1 MHSAAVRQLNTPAGR
16 RPHASDIQ
24 EHRNR
29 PAIAATAIQIPSL
42 DASVGVICSTITS
55 RVTCQSASPT
65 PPVWLR
71 PVRAPAK
78 MLRGYLKS
86 SVQRVCSTAAAT
98 AGSSIAFGSICNAQ
112 ASDRRA
118 SSKRP
123 MRISQCGDS
132 GTQARVYRG
141 LSPEDFVGFE
151 AAKPRP

>member
-16 RPHASDIQ
+16 RPHASEIH

-98 AGSSIAFGSICNAQ
+98 AGSSIMPRLAIDAPPRSAPCASASAGIRDLRHPRIGLGHIGGTLLVAGVNQ
-112 ASDRRA
+112 AD
-118 SSKRP
+118 
-123 MRISQCGDS
+123 
-132 GTQARVYRG
+132 
-141 LSPEDFVGFE
+141 
-151 AAKPRP
+151 

>member
-1 MHSAAVRQLNTPAGR
+1 MNSAAVMQLNTPAGR
-16 RPHASDIQ
+16 RPHASEIH

-42 DASVGVICSTITS
+42 DASAGVICSTITS
-55 RVTCQSASPT
+55 RVTCHSASPT

-86 SVQRVCSTAAAT
+86 SVQRVCSTAGAM
-98 AGSSIAFGSICNAQ
+98 AGSSIAFGSVCSAQ

-123 MRISQCGDS
+123 MRINQYGDS
-132 GTQARVYRG
+132 GTHARM
-141 LSPEDFVGFE
+141 
-151 AAKPRP
+151 